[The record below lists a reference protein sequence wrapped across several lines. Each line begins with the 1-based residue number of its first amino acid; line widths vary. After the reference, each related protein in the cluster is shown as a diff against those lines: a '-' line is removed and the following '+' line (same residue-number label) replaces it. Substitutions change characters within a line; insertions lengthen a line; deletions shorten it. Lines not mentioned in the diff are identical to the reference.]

1 MAQPTLRRLRA
12 HAVARTLQPS
22 ATLVEAIAALGFVQ
36 LDPIRAPARAAD
48 LILRHRVADYRVGD
62 LDRAYPALPL
72 AEDYVHVYGVIPRAT
87 LQWLHPR
94 DARHRRHVER
104 EHPRLA
110 ARILAHVAE
119 HGETHPR
126 DLAVLGRT
134 RTANA
139 WGGESAATTRVL
151 EALHHRGKLAVARRA
166 NGIKV
171 YALAPPAQPPLAA
184 PVRAHAILSLLLD
197 LYAPLPEPTL
207 RQLVRMVPETSLAPA
222 LLAKALDRFRHGP
235 DVRRV
240 TTDGMEW
247 LLPARDEIR
256 DEVATSVRLLA
267 PFDPVVWDRRRFEA
281 FWGWQYRLEAYTPP
295 KKRKLGYY
303 ALPLL
308 WRDDVIGWA
317 NATVTNDTLAAD
329 IRFAKAVPRA
339 AVFRR
344 ELDAELERMRA
355 FLGATRTVVDIE
367 PR

>member
-1 MAQPTLRRLRA
+1 MTQPTLRELRA

-22 ATLVEAIAALGFVQ
+22 ATLVEAVGALGFVQ

-48 LILRHRVADYRVGD
+48 LILRHRVAGYRVGD

-72 AEDYVHVYGVIPRAT
+72 AEDYVHVYGVVPRST

-94 DARHRRHVER
+94 NARHRRHVER

-151 EALHHRGKLAVARRA
+151 EALHHRGKLMVARRA

-171 YALAPPAQPPLAA
+171 YTLAPPPAPPLAA
-184 PVRAHAILSLLLD
+184 PVRARAILSLLLD

-207 RQLVRMVPETSLAPA
+207 RQLARMVPETSLPPA
-222 LLAKALDRFRHGP
+222 LLAKALDQLRHGP

-240 TTDGMEW
+240 TLDGMDW
-247 LLPARDEIR
+247 LLPAHDQIR
-256 DEVATSVRLLA
+256 DDVATNVRLLA
-267 PFDPVVWDRRRFEA
+267 PFDPVVWDRRRFTA
-281 FWGWQYRLEAYTPP
+281 FWGWEYRLEAYTPP

-317 NATVTNDTLAAD
+317 NATMTNDTLSAE
-329 IRFAKAVPRA
+329 IRFARTVPRT

-344 ELDAELERMRA
+344 ELDGELERLRV
-355 FLGATRTVVDIE
+355 FLGAARVVVNE
-367 PR
+367 AR